1 MLGALLVG
9 LCLAGSPQQARAAGF
24 YDVPSGEWYA
34 TWVGQA
40 ADKGLMSGYKDARG
54 NLTGW
59 FGPDDPITRAQV
71 ATVLWRMAGGE
82 AASGASFPDV
92 GPSDW
97 HYQASAGLR
106 VLMGAYKRSV
116 AAGGSI
122 RVTGTSDEVREVFE
136 ITGFT
141 DLFEVA

>member
-1 MLGALLVG
+1 MAIEINIEPGAEESTVTVAGYLNANTAPDLEARLASDLGACASVTFDFSG
-9 LCLAGSPQQARAAGF
+9 LEYIS
-24 YDVPSGEWYA
+24 
-34 TWVGQA
+34 
-40 ADKGLMSGYKDARG
+40 
-54 NLTGW
+54 
-59 FGPDDPITRAQV
+59 
-71 ATVLWRMAGGE
+71 
-82 AASGASFPDV
+82 
-92 GPSDW
+92 
-97 HYQASAGLR
+97 SAGLR